1 LFLNL
6 VFKIPSFF
14 FLLVPKKVQSVPPPH
29 RSPPPPPISEETE
42 NSNSASL
49 GAFWSTQHAKDS
61 FFIGEKGST
70 FDKEKG
76 KPQLPSRRESAG
88 SAGGDFEITFSPN
101 GSEYGFDKPKP
112 VKRLDEELQRE
123 VNRLRDEL
131 RLANTEKEEIKM
143 KFEKLC
149 AICSSQRKEIE
160 ELKRQATGRSNT
172 TTVSAQS
179 SRDASPASSTKLNT
193 PVCHFVSK

>member
-1 LFLNL
+1 
-6 VFKIPSFF
+6 
-14 FLLVPKKVQSVPPPH
+14 VQSVPPPR
-29 RSPPPPPISEETE
+29 RSPPPPPICKETE
-42 NSNSASL
+42 NSNSGSL

-61 FFIGEKGST
+61 FFVEQKAPN
-70 FDKEKG
+70 FDKEKE
-76 KPQLPSRRESAG
+76 KPQLPSRRESAC

-112 VKRLDEELQRE
+112 AKRLEEELQRE

-131 RLANTEKEEIKM
+131 HVANTEKEEFKV
-143 KFEKLC
+143 KYEKLC

-172 TTVSAQS
+172 ITTTTAVPVQS

-193 PVCHFVSK
+193 PVCHFVSR